1 MTTFRTVELPYAQT
15 AEVADEE
22 LSYEIPDGVVT
33 LHRNKAASRTT
44 EFWRTDEIF
53 CALRDIIADE
63 IQEAENAIWE
73 IIASN
78 DVDRAFGAS
87 LDKLGRIVN
96 EAREHRTDPSYRVR
110 IIARGVILR
119 SHGRTTDLLN
129 MLTLLDES
137 EFRIVTTP
145 PAAFLV
151 TMVDPPTGHAAR
163 GEFASLIAQC
173 RAAGVGAMITIP
185 AQDGGF
191 ILADTVANTVEGS
204 DVGDYVDETI
214 PLAYLP
220 DTRLA

>member
-1 MTTFRTVELPYAQT
+1 MTIYRTVELPYGQK

-22 LSYEIPDGVVT
+22 LSYEIPDGIVT
-33 LHRNKAASRTT
+33 LHRNKAASRTI
-44 EFWRTDEIF
+44 EFWKTDEIF
-53 CALRDIIADE
+53 CALRDIVADE

-73 IIASN
+73 IVASN

-96 EAREHRTDPSYRVR
+96 EAREHREDPAYRIR

-119 SHGRTTDLLN
+119 SHGRTTDLLE

-137 EFRIVTTP
+137 AFTITTTP

-151 TMVDPPTGHAAR
+151 TMADAPTGFASR
-163 GEFASLIAQC
+163 DEFPSLIAQC
-173 RAAGVGAMITIP
+173 RAAGVGAMITMP
-185 AQDGGF
+185 ATGGTF
-191 ILADTVANTVEGS
+191 VLADTVDATVEGS
-204 DVGDYVDETI
+204 DVGDSVAETVL
-214 PLAYLP
+214 LAYLP